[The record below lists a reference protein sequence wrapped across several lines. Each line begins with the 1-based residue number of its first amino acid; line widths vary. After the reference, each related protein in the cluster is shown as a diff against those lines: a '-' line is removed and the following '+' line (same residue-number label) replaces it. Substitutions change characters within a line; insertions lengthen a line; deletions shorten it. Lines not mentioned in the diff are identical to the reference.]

1 MFRFNAAR
9 TLCWSAVTA
18 VEFVVRWTLIGAV
31 ELAVV
36 LDVIPIFSNIKSV
49 NRLLVALLGAVVECA
64 KFGDVCE

>member
-1 MFRFNAAR
+1 M
-9 TLCWSAVTA
+9 TA